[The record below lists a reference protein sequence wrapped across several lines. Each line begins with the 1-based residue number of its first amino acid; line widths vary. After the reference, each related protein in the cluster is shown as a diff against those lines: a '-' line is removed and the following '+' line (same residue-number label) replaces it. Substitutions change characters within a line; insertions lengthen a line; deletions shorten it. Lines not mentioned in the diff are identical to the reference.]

1 MESTMTPPG
10 DRLVLVVDD
19 EPAVREVLAMRLG
32 AWGYDVCTAGDG
44 EEAVRLASAR
54 RPRIVLSDVVLPD
67 VSGVDL
73 LPGLRA
79 SSEPPPA
86 VVMMTAHGNID
97 VAVMAMK
104 RGARDFL
111 TKPLDYGKLRSVLDR
126 VEGEEPTEAPVRVEG
141 RESLL
146 PSGRGPS
153 GAGGGPAL
161 FSRSP
166 VMADLLELV
175 ERLAASDASA
185 LITGESGAGKEV
197 FARNI
202 HRMGRR
208 RSGPF
213 VAVNAAALPEGLV
226 ESELFGHERGAFTGA
241 AGVRQGCFE
250 LADGGTLFLDEISEM
265 PISLQP
271 KLLRV
276 LEEGTLRRLGGAREI
291 PFDVRVLA
299 ATNRDPVEAVR
310 EGRLREDLF
319 YRLNVFHL
327 RIPPLRS
334 RPEDIPLLCEGFI
347 AQSNSRHGLSV
358 EGISDGALEVL
369 SRYAWPGNV
378 RELRNVMERAC
389 ILAGR
394 GRVEPSHLPAHLREG
409 GIRPVE
415 ASGDRVVLPVGITA
429 AEAERQLILATL
441 ERTGNNKAEAARLLN
456 LNVKTIRN
464 KLKQY
469 GLDAD
474 DD

>member
-1 MESTMTPPG
+1 MTAVQ

-19 EPAVREVLAMRLG
+19 EAAVREVLAMRLG
-32 AWGYDVCTAGDG
+32 AWGYEVCTAEDG
-44 EEAVRLASAR
+44 EEAVRLATAR

-67 VSGVDL
+67 ISGVDL

-79 SSEPPPA
+79 SASPPPA

-97 VAVMAMK
+97 VAVQAMQ

-126 VEGEEPTEAPVRVEG
+126 VEGDEPQEGPTRVE
-141 RESLL
+141 RSE
-146 PSGRGPS
+146 
-153 GAGGGPAL
+153 GAVGTPGNTPAL
-161 FSRSP
+161 TAAAAGLTSRNP
-166 VMADLLELV
+166 GMRELLALV
-175 ERLAASDASA
+175 ERLASSDASA

-197 FARNI
+197 FARTI
-202 HRMGRR
+202 HRMSRR

-241 AGVRQGCFE
+241 AGVRRGCFE
-250 LADGGTLFLDEISEM
+250 LADAGTLFLDEIAEM

-276 LEEGTLRRLGGAREI
+276 LEEGTLRRLGGGREI

-299 ATNRDPVEAVR
+299 ATNRDPEEAVR
-310 EGRLREDLF
+310 DGRLREDLF
-319 YRLNVFHL
+319 YRMNVFHL

-334 RPEDIPLLCEGFI
+334 RPEDIPLLAGSFI
-347 AQSNSRHGLSV
+347 TQSNARHGLAV
-358 EGISDGALEVL
+358 EGLDEETEAALAG
-369 SRYAWPGNV
+369 YTWPGNV
-378 RELRNVMERAC
+378 RELRNVIERAG
-389 ILAGR
+389 ILAGSGTIR
-394 GRVEPSHLPAHLREG
+394 PEHLPRHLLDG
-409 GIRPVE
+409 GVRPME
-415 ASGDRVVLPVGITA
+415 ISGDRVVLPVGITA
-429 AEAERQLILATL
+429 ADAEKQLIMATL
-441 ERTGNNKAEAARLLN
+441 ERTGNNKAEAARVLN

-469 GLDAD
+469 GIDSD